1 VTHPS
6 LPYERLVATSAAVA
20 ATRSRT
26 AKTAALAD
34 LLRETPTA
42 DVGIVVSHLSGWV
55 PQRRLGIGWRS
66 LSSRPEPAAG
76 ASLTVAEVDAAFTAL
91 ANASGAGSVA
101 VRRETLGV
109 LLDRATA
116 AEQDFLRALIAGG
129 LRQGA
134 LDGVM
139 QPAIAQAFDL
149 PEAVVRRAVML
160 SGFTAPVAEAAATG
174 GAEAVEAIDLEV
186 GRPVRPMLASS
197 APTVAAAAFPEAFWV
212 DGKLDGI
219 RLQAHRRGGVVTLW
233 TRSLDDITDRLPECV
248 EAVAA
253 LPGGDLVL
261 DGEAI
266 VLRADGSPAP
276 FQVTGSRTASS
287 ADPDRM
293 RAETPLT
300 TYLFDV
306 LHADGRTL
314 LDEPFT
320 VRHDVLSELAPHLL
334 VPRTRAA
341 DAAAADA
348 FFDQL
353 VAAGHEGV
361 VVKAADAPYAAGR
374 RGSAWVKVKPRHTLD
389 LVVLA
394 VEHGSGRRRGTLSN
408 IHLGA
413 RDPETGGFVM
423 LGKTFKG
430 MTDEMLAWQT
440 ERFTELKVSD
450 DGWVVTVRPEQV
462 VEIAFDGLQRSTRYP
477 AGVALRFARVLRY
490 RDDKTA
496 AEADTVDTVRAI
508 LAAGH
513 TAKR

>member
-1 VTHPS
+1 MTDPS

-26 AKTAALAD
+26 AKTTALAA
-34 LLRETPTA
+34 LLRETPPS
-42 DVGIVVSHLSGWV
+42 DVGVVVSHLSGWV

-66 LSSRPEPAAG
+66 LSTTPEPADEP
-76 ASLTVAEVDAAFTAL
+76 SLTVAEVDSAFTEL

-101 VRRETLGV
+101 ARRQVLGS
-109 LLDRATA
+109 LLGRATA
-116 AEQDFLRALIAGG
+116 REQAFLRALISGG

-149 PEAVVRRAVML
+149 PESVVRRAVML

-174 GAEAVEAIDLEV
+174 GTEAVEAIDLEV

-197 APTVAAAAFPEAFWV
+197 APTVADAAFAEPFWV

-219 RLQAHRRGGVVTLW
+219 RLQAHRRDGVVTLW

-287 ADPDRM
+287 ADPERM

-320 VRHDVLSELAPHLL
+320 VRHEVLTDLAPHLL
-334 VPRTRAA
+334 VPRTQAA

-348 FFDQL
+348 FFDRL

-413 RDPETGGFVM
+413 RDPRTGGFVM

-440 ERFTELKVSD
+440 EHFRTLATDD
-450 DGWVVTVRPEQV
+450 DGWVVTMRPEQV

-477 AGVALRFARVLRY
+477 AGLALRFARVLRY

-496 AEADTVDTVRAI
+496 DEADTIETVLR
-508 LAAGH
+508 LAPSFD
-513 TAKR
+513 

>member
-1 VTHPS
+1 MNADS
-6 LPYERLVATSAAVA
+6 LPYAELVRTSAAVT

-26 AKTAALAD
+26 AKIALLAE
-34 LLRETPTA
+34 LLRGTPVP
-42 DVGIVVSHLSGWV
+42 DVGTVVSHLSGWV
-55 PQRRLGIGWRS
+55 PQRRLGVGWRS
-66 LSSRPEPAAG
+66 LSAVPGPAGDATL
-76 ASLTVAEVDAAFTAL
+76 SVADVDTAFTAL

-101 VRRETLGV
+101 ARRETLGG
-109 LLDRATA
+109 LLGRATE
-116 AEQDFLRALIAGG
+116 AEQAFLRALIAGG

-139 QPAIAQAFDL
+139 QPAIARAFDL
-149 PEAVVRRAVML
+149 PDAVVRRAVML

-174 GAEAVEAIDLEV
+174 GAGAVAAIDLEV

-197 APTVAAAAFPEAFWV
+197 APTVAEAVFPERFYV

-219 RLQAHRRGGVVTLW
+219 RLQAHRRDGVVTLW

-248 EAVAA
+248 EDIAA

-266 VLRADGSPAP
+266 VLRADGSPQP

-287 ADPDRM
+287 ADPARM
-293 RAETPLT
+293 REETPLT

-306 LHADGRTL
+306 LHADGRPL

-320 VRHDVLSELAPHLL
+320 TRHEVLSALAPDLL
-334 VPRTRAA
+334 VPRIEA
-341 DAAAADA
+341 DDAGSAQA
-348 FFDQL
+348 FFDEL

-374 RGSAWVKVKPRHTLD
+374 RGSSWVKVKPRHTLD

-440 ERFTELKVSD
+440 EHFRTLATDD
-450 DGWVVTVRPEQV
+450 DGWVVTMRPEQV

-490 RDDKTA
+490 RDDKSA
-496 AEADTVDTVRAI
+496 DEADTIETVLR
-508 LAAGH
+508 LAP
-513 TAKR
+513 TFDD